1 MIFTAYMRLFMGNNM
16 FQIQDIHFERQIDPW
31 FNNAQDKRR
40 TYILALENVVLVAN
54 GSINFSM
61 QTPIADNGIGD

>member
-40 TYILALENVVLVAN
+40 AYIFTLKNIVLIYYSYISFAV
-54 GSINFSM
+54 
-61 QTPIADNGIGD
+61 QKPIADSCI

>member
-1 MIFTAYMRLFMGNNM
+1 MVFAANVRLFVGNNVL
-16 FQIQDIHFERQIDPW
+16 QILTIHVEREIDSR
-31 FNNAQDKRR
+31 FDNAQDKRR